1 MLTEGGNVFKDA
13 QGKIL
18 TRRINQ
24 AEIMPTVKWLQQV
37 SGLDLTSDI
46 DPKTSLPRQW
56 LGSTGK
62 KPTSGDL
69 DLQVDANEISKDQ
82 LVDRLSQWVKNNN
95 LGDQKYV
102 AKSGVSVHFF
112 TPIGGDS
119 KRGFVQTDFMFT
131 NKPRWN
137 QFVLYADPTSNFK
150 GASRNVLINSMAKSL
165 GYKLN
170 QNDGIMD
177 RSTNRLITDDPDK
190 TAQLLLDPRAT
201 EEDLSSVERIMAA
214 LKKDPQRDKKI
225 ADFLDHMQR
234 QGTPFAESVT
244 WNEVNWLARLRDR
257 VVNQGLEVLIEQEQ
271 VKRDPRW
278 PHPEDAIFLNGSKKS
293 QQVVQALS
301 RAVAQPR
308 NVTIKWDGK
317 PALIFGR
324 LPNGRL
330 AVMDKYMFDA
340 KYAAQSPEDWIKYDR
355 NKPSGKMRANLYP
368 MLRQLWPGLDAAV
381 KGPGFY
387 WGDMMWAGA
396 LKPTGGRYQ
405 FRPSEVT
412 YTVDRTSPLF
422 PEIAGKRGGVVV
434 HRVYS
439 GLGDATSSP
448 WNGSGLESVPGGVLI
463 IKPNLGQPLK
473 AQPVGS
479 AETLAVIRQ
488 HGKAVDAMLNQL
500 PISTRQ
506 RLQTYYNQRL
516 TGGTGLSLVNWLPG
530 NVSAVQL
537 RNLVGST
544 TKNADGSQRQE
555 PGLLMAPDPNTGEP
569 RATPA
574 YQGLEAIFNAVYN
587 FKIGLL
593 SQLAPQ
599 VQGLEQS
606 VAGQPEGEG
615 FMVDTALGP
624 MKLVNRGVFSSAL
637 MAKNR

>member
-13 QGKIL
+13 QKQVL

-24 AEIMPTVKWLQQV
+24 AEIMPTVKWLETV
-37 SGLDLTSDI
+37 TGLDLTSDI
-46 DPKTSLPRQW
+46 NPKTGLPRKW

-69 DLQVDANEISKDQ
+69 DLQVDANEISKDE
-82 LVDRLSQWVKNNN
+82 LVNRLSQWVTKNK
-95 LGDQKYV
+95 LGDQEYV
-102 AKSGVSVHFF
+102 AKSGVSVHFL
-112 TPIGGDS
+112 TPIGGDA
-119 KRGFVQTDFMFT
+119 KRGYAQTDFMFT
-131 NKPRWN
+131 HKPRWN
-137 QFVLYADPTSNFK
+137 QFVLYTDPTSDFK

-177 RSTNRLITDDPDK
+177 RNSNQLITDDPDK
-190 TAQLLLDPRAT
+190 TAQLLLNPRAT
-201 EEDLSSVERIMAA
+201 EEDLGSVERIMAV
-214 LKKDPQRDKKI
+214 LKTDPQRDKKI

-234 QGTPFAESVT
+234 QGTPFSESVT

-257 VVNQGLEVLIEQEQ
+257 VVNQGLSVLIEQEQ

-278 PHPEDAIFLNGSKKS
+278 PHPEDAIFLKGSKQS

-340 KYAAQSPEDWIKYDR
+340 KYAAQSPDDWIKYDR
-355 NKPSGKMRANLYP
+355 NKPSGKMRTNLYP
-368 MLRQLWPGLDAAV
+368 MLRQLWPGLNAAV

-387 WGDMMWAGA
+387 WGDMMWAGE
-396 LKPTGGRYQ
+396 LKPTSGRYQ

-412 YTVDRTSPLF
+412 YTVDRSSPLY

-439 GLGDATSSP
+439 GLGDTASSP
-448 WNGSGLESVPGGVLI
+448 WNGNGLESVPGGVLI

-473 AQPVGS
+473 ANPSGA
-479 AETLAVIRQ
+479 AETLAVIKK
-488 HGKAVDAMLNQL
+488 HGKAVDAMLEQL
-500 PISTRQ
+500 PVSTRQ
-506 RLQTYYNQRL
+506 RLQTYYNQKL

-537 RNLVGST
+537 KNLVGST
-544 TKNADGSQRQE
+544 TKNADGSQKQE
-555 PGLLMAPDPNTGEP
+555 PGLLVAPDPATGEP
-569 RATPA
+569 RPTPA
-574 YQGLEAIFNAVYN
+574 YQGLEDIFNAVYN

-599 VQGLEQS
+599 VQGLGQS

-615 FMVDTALGP
+615 FMVDTTLGP